1 MPENTLKELQKA
13 SSCLNLVLSVSI
25 LFVAGVAMGGSY
37 VYGGLTLEAHM
48 DDDNTGEDNTGED
61 NMDDDN
67 TGEDR
72 AFIQLSQE
80 EASWYLSLVPVNKN
94 SK

>member
-13 SSCLNLVLSVSI
+13 SSSLNLVLSVSI

-48 DDDNTGEDNTGED
+48 DDDNTGED
-61 NMDDDN
+61 
-67 TGEDR
+67 R

-94 SK
+94 RKS

>member
-13 SSCLNLVLSVSI
+13 SSSLNLVLSVSI

-48 DDDNTGEDNTGED
+48 DDDNTD
-61 NMDDDN
+61 
-67 TGEDR
+67 EDR

-94 SK
+94 SE

>member
-13 SSCLNLVLSVSI
+13 SSSLNLVLSVSI

-48 DDDNTGEDNTGED
+48 DVDNTGED

-94 SK
+94 RK

>member
-13 SSCLNLVLSVSI
+13 SSSLNLVLSVSI

-48 DDDNTGEDNTGED
+48 DDDNTD
-61 NMDDDN
+61 
-67 TGEDR
+67 EDR